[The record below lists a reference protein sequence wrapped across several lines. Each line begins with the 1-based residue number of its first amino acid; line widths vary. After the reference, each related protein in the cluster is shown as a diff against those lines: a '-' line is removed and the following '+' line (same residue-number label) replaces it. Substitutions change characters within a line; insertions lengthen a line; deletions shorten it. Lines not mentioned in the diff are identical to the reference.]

1 MMVTTQYPVYRILG
15 THNVRDLG
23 GYRTKGGKITKTERF
38 IRSDSLHRIGAE
50 GIKFLLEKNLQPDAL
65 LEQSVRCTACSVPLV
80 GHKRD

>member
-38 IRSDSLHRIGAE
+38 IRSDSLHRIGAK
-50 GIKFLLEKNLQPDAL
+50 GINFLLEKNLTTVIDLRTSDEIEKLYA
-65 LEQSVRCTACSVPLV
+65 TN
-80 GHKRD
+80 